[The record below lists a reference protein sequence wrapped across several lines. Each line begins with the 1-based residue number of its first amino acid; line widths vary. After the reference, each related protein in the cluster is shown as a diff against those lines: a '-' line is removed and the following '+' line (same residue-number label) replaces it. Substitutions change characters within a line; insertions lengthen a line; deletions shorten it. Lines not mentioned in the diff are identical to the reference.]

1 MDTGL
6 GARRGREIIIRTLYS
21 EVLVRSAMFKVLHCS
36 LLLSAFFVVGCKAQS
51 PAPALDQKTS
61 ERVEAHLREQLKV
74 PPAVSVTF
82 GERKP
87 SDFPGYDTLPVTFK
101 NEARQSTVEFL
112 LSKDTNTLVR
122 MDKIDVKDDLLAKKK
137 AEHEKIAASIDLN
150 GRPVLGN
157 PNAKV
162 TIVNYDDFECPFC
175 QRMHGTLMNEVAKTY
190 GDKVRIIYK
199 DYPLT
204 SIHPWAM
211 RASINAN
218 CLGKLKNDAYWEFA
232 NAVHSNLQSIKTSEK
247 GERRSVEDQKA
258 QLDKFARETG
268 AKFSVNSSQ
277 LEACIRTQDE
287 TEVRRA
293 MAEAEKLGVDST
305 PTLFINGEVAAGA
318 YPFEALKPII
328 DRALRNAGETV
339 PEAPK
344 AAANP
349 PAAQK

>member
-1 MDTGL
+1 ML
-6 GARRGREIIIRTLYS
+6 KF
-21 EVLVRSAMFKVLHCS
+21 VHCS

-51 PAPALDQKTS
+51 QGALDAKTS
-61 ERVEAHLREQLKV
+61 ERVEAHIREQLKV
-74 PPAVSVTF
+74 PATVSVTF
-82 GERKP
+82 GERKA
-87 SDFPGYDTLPVTFK
+87 SDFAGYDTLPVTFK
-101 NEARQSTVEFL
+101 NASRESTVEFL

-122 MDKIDVKDDLLAKKK
+122 MDKMDVKDDLLAKKK
-137 AEHEKIAASIDLN
+137 AENERIAATIDVK
-150 GRPVLGN
+150 GRAVLGN
-157 PNAKV
+157 RNAKV

-190 GDKVRIIYK
+190 GDKVKIIYK

-218 CLGKLKNDAYWEFA
+218 CLAAQKNDAYWEFA
-232 NAVHSNLQSIKTSEK
+232 NVVHSNLQSIKTSEK
-247 GERRSVEDQKA
+247 GERRSVEEQKA

-268 AKFSVNSSQ
+268 TKFSVNAGQ
-277 LEACIRTQDE
+277 LEACIKAQDE
-287 TEVRRA
+287 TEVRRS

-328 DRALRNAGETV
+328 DRALKNAGESV

-344 AAANP
+344 
-349 PAAQK
+349 PAASTPPPSTQK